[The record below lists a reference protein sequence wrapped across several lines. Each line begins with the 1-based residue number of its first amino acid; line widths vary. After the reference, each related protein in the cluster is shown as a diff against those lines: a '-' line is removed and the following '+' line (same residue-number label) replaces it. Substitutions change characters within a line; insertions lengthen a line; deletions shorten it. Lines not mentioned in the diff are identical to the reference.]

1 MTNNLSRLART
12 PEPREIG
19 TNEDGALP
27 EELPLILPR
36 RKTGSMTVIIT
47 SRDAEKKVTSYEIRG
62 LGAKGAA
69 HCKNDTCNERIL
81 NISDPTRHADRDLGR
96 SRGYRH
102 EQRYQV

>member
-62 LGAKGAA
+62 LGAKVWHEFLARIVAA
-69 HCKNDTCNERIL
+69 Q
-81 NISDPTRHADRDLGR
+81 DPTRHADRDLGR